1 MEKASINWGELGFKY
16 QKVDKVYV
24 SRWKD
29 GKWDDGVLQDDDKLS
44 ISISATALHYGQE
57 CF

>member
-24 SRWKD
+24 SLERWKM
-29 GKWDDGVLQDDDKLS
+29 G
-44 ISISATALHYGQE
+44 
-57 CF
+57 